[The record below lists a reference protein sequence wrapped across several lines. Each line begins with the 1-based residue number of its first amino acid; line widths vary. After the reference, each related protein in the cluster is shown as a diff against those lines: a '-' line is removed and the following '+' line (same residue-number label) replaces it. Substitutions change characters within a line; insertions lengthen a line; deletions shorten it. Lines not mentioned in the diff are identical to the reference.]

1 MVLYYS
7 ATGNTEFIAREI
19 AKGLGDT
26 CLNLLD
32 KIKERDLTPIHSDTP
47 FVICAP
53 VIVCEMPRFMS
64 KFLKKVDLFGNK
76 DVYFIFT
83 SGGYS
88 GAASP
93 LAKSLVKKKKMN
105 YMGHAD
111 FIMPRNYVA
120 SDAYGMLTKEEAEA
134 RILDAV
140 KLLTPTVSAIKKG
153 EKLVARKPSIWETA
167 VTVPFNPVWCKFLL
181 TAKDFHIEGDCS
193 ACGKCI
199 RLCPLNNIKLV
210 DGKPIWGKDCT
221 HCMAC
226 IGNCPGEAIEY
237 KNITQKK
244 EKYNFGKYKYVV
256 KD

>member
-7 ATGNTEFIAREI
+7 ATGNTEFVAQEI
-19 AKGLGDT
+19 ANGLGDT
-26 CLNLLD
+26 CINLLG
-32 KIKERDLTPIHSDTP
+32 KIKKNDLTPIHSETP

-64 KFLKKVDLFGNK
+64 KFLKKVSLTGNK
-76 DVYFIFT
+76 NVYFIFT

-105 YMGHAD
+105 YLGHAD

-120 SDAYGMLTKEEAEA
+120 SDAYGMLTKEEAET
-134 RILDAV
+134 RIREAV
-140 KLLTPTVSAIKKG
+140 KLLSPTVETIKNG
-153 EKLVARKPSIWETA
+153 ECLTARKPSCWETI

-181 TAKDFHIEGDCS
+181 TAKDFHAEGKCTG
-193 ACGKCI
+193 CGKCVK
-199 RLCPLNNIKLV
+199 LCPLNNIKLV
-210 DGKPIWGKDCT
+210 DNKPTWGKDCT

-226 IGNCPGEAIEY
+226 IGNCPSETIEY

-244 EKYNFGKYKYVV
+244 EKYNFGKYRYVV
-256 KD
+256 K